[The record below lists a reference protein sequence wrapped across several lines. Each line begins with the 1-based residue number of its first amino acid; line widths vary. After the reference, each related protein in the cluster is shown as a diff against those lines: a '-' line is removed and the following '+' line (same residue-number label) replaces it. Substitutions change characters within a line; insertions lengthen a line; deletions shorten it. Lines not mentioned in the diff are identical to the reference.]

1 MKILALERENPSA
14 APRDFAPH
22 LKAEAAAVWQLQQSG
37 LLRQIDF
44 NAEQHTAVLLLECES
59 KAQAAEVLSQMP
71 LVQAGLIHFEII
83 PLAPYDGFARLF
95 AQNSAERA

>member
-1 MKILALERENPSA
+1 MKILALERENPTA
-14 APRDFAPH
+14 ALRDFTPH
-22 LKAEAAAVWQLQQSG
+22 LKAEAAAVWQLQQTG

-44 NAEQHTAVLLLECES
+44 NAEQHTAVLLLECDS
-59 KAQAAEVLSQMP
+59 KEQAEQVLGQMP

-95 AQNSAERA
+95 AQNSA